1 MSNKKEIP
9 VIFIE
14 GGIGSGKSTLVKE
27 LHIYCTNNNLKILTV
42 QEPVDSW
49 VNIKNSDGINIIQ
62 AFYADQ
68 HKHSFSFQMLAYISR
83 LQKLQESYFKAL
95 NEGYDF
101 IVCERSLYTDKNVFC
116 KMLYNEGK
124 IDEYG
129 YQIYNKWFEYFQSF
143 LTNFHFVYLKTDY
156 NICFQRINKRNRN
169 GEENIPLEY
178 LKINN
183 TYHDNWL
190 DNGDNILFLDGNED
204 LKTNPEIL
212 RIHIMKIIHYLN
224 EISL

>member
-1 MSNKKEIP
+1 MSTQKEIP

-27 LHIYCTNNNLKILTV
+27 LQLYCNNNNLKILTV

-49 VNIKNSDGINIIQ
+49 VNIKNNEGINIIE

-83 LQKLQESYFKAL
+83 LQLLQESYFKAL
-95 NEGYDF
+95 KENYDF

-116 KMLYNEGK
+116 KMLYDEGK

-156 NICFQRINKRNRN
+156 TICFERVNKRNRN

-178 LKINN
+178 LEKNN
-183 TYHDNWL
+183 SYHDNWL
-190 DNGDNILFLDGNED
+190 NSIDNILFLDGNED

>member
-27 LHIYCTNNNLKILTV
+27 LQIYCTNNNLKILTV

-49 VNIKNSDGINIIQ
+49 VNIKNSDGINIIE
-62 AFYADQ
+62 AFYTDQ

-83 LQKLQESYFKAL
+83 LQLLQESYFKAL
-95 NEGYDF
+95 KEDYDF

-116 KMLYNEGK
+116 KMLYDEGK

-156 NICFQRINKRNRN
+156 NICFERVNKRNRN
-169 GEENIPLEY
+169 GEENITLEY
-178 LKINN
+178 LKKNN
-183 TYHDNWL
+183 SYHDNWL
-190 DNGDNILFLDGNED
+190 NNIDNILFLDGDED